1 MVGPLAAAFLAGAET
16 AADLASSLL
25 TTTEREIGLGL
36 GSLWEGVLWLAGERL
51 TPDWEMVQIG
61 ELGGKSVWTM
71 GMG

>member
-1 MVGPLAAAFLAGAET
+1 VVGPLAAALLAGAET

-36 GSLWEGVLWLAGERL
+36 GSLWEGVLRLAGERL
-51 TPDWEMVQIG
+51 TPDWEMVHNWG
-61 ELGGKSVWTM
+61 VGGKSVWTL

>member
-1 MVGPLAAAFLAGAET
+1 VVGPLAAALLAGAET

-51 TPDWEMVQIG
+51 MPDWEMVHNWG
-61 ELGGKSVWTM
+61 VGGKSFWTL